1 MVADEVRDLA
11 GPVLAG
17 SEPMTIDEQLKI
29 AETALKEILDVEK
42 SANNG
47 WNGLNNAVS
56 IARRALE
63 RISHVPH

>member
-1 MVADEVRDLA
+1 
-11 GPVLAG
+11 
-17 SEPMTIDEQLKI
+17 MTIDEQLKI